1 MVSDKLGA
9 RSRSRIHQG
18 IPLDP
23 RIAPRHVFPSLQPRP
38 RDFGISLPQRL
49 ILSSSLRQV
58 WTGAGRHDRIGWT
71 QLRNFLRERKPG
83 KELRAP
89 STNRRKPNQGRL
101 RWKTGHAVVGVATLL
116 LQFGDGLVEALQCDW
131 AREELPN
138 AQEQAAA
145 LRKRNAQL
153 EEQVR
158 QVQSHGIV
166 FWL

>member
-1 MVSDKLGA
+1 M
-9 RSRSRIHQG
+9 
-18 IPLDP
+18 
-23 RIAPRHVFPSLQPRP
+23 FPSLQPRP

-89 STNRRKPNQGRL
+89 STNSRKPNQGRL
-101 RWKTGHAVVGVATLL
+101 RWKTGRAVVGVATLL
-116 LQFGDGLVEALQCDW
+116 LHFGEGLIEALQCDW

-138 AQEQAAA
+138 AQEQAKA
-145 LRKRNAQL
+145 LRLGEGKRQEELRLDRVVTERL
-153 EEQVR
+153 ERLDKDHVSMEQV
-158 QVQSHGIV
+158 G
-166 FWL
+166 